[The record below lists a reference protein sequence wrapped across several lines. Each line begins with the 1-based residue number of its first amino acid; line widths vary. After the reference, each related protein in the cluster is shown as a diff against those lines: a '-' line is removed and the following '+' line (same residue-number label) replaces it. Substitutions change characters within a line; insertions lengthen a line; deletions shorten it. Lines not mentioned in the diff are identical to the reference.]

1 MGKNESSHRCWQRL
15 LKTAAALTVVLSLGT
30 TTLTACGSDSSSSV
44 TTSQKQKTKPDA
56 SQKAAKEKAR
66 KEAAQ
71 KKRAAA
77 KAKEKAAKEAAAKKA
92 ALAKAAAAKAKTTAE
107 QNLANLS
114 YHGTQTIDVNGGK
127 PTFTAADLS
136 TQHGTWQR
144 FADLDGLNR
153 ATDAEALMNKAMM
166 PTAERE
172 PLTWDPT
179 GWHNKKLKSG
189 YLYNRSH
196 LIGYQLT
203 GQNNNPKNLMTGT
216 RSLNSPEMLRFEDD
230 IAYFMK
236 TNPSAY
242 VRYSVRPVYKGN
254 NLLAS
259 GVHMMAEDVG
269 ASGLSFNVYIF
280 NVEDGVTINYA
291 DGTSVVSAS
300 ESAPAGTTQ
309 PASGSTTNASAA
321 PASGAAHTTTQ
332 RGDMNTASAGKIV
345 GNRNSHIYH
354 VPGQS
359 GYRMN
364 SSNAVYFDTEQQA
377 QAAGYRKALR

>member
-1 MGKNESSHRCWQRL
+1 MGKTNSTHRAWQKMLRI
-15 LKTAAALTVVLSLGT
+15 AATFTIILGLGSG
-30 TTLTACGSDSSSSV
+30 LTACSSDSSSTA
-44 TTSQKQKTKPDA
+44 TTSQHQEAKTTANKKA
-56 SQKAAKEKAR
+56 LQAERARKKAAAR
-66 KEAAQ
+66 KKE
-71 KKRAAA
+71 AAA
-77 KAKEKAAKEAAAKKA
+77 KAKATKEAAAKKA
-92 ALAKAAAAKAKTTAE
+92 ALAKQAAEKAKATAE
-107 QNLANLS
+107 QNLANLT

-127 PTFTAADLS
+127 PTFTAADLN

-144 FADLDGLNR
+144 FADLDSLNR

-236 TNPSAY
+236 TNPRAY

-259 GVHMMAEDVG
+259 GIHMMAEGVG

-280 NVEDGVTINYA
+280 NVEAGVTINYA
-291 DGTSVVSAS
+291 DGTSVVSAA
-300 ESAPAGTTQ
+300 ETAAAGTTQ
-309 PASGSTTNASAA
+309 PASGTTNASAA
-321 PASGAAHTTTQ
+321 PASSAAHTTTQ
-332 RGDMNTASAGKIV
+332 RGNMNTASTGKIV

-364 SSNAVYFDTEQQA
+364 ASNAVYFQTEQQA

>member
-1 MGKNESSHRCWQRL
+1 MLGKTESSHRSWRRL
-15 LKTAAALTVVLSLGT
+15 LRIATTLTVVLGLGT
-30 TTLTACGSDSSSSV
+30 TSLTACSSTS
-44 TTSQKQKTKPDA
+44 TDNTSQQQTTKAD
-56 SQKAAKEKAR
+56 AAKQAAKREKAR
-66 KEAAQ
+66 KQAAAR

-77 KAKEKAAKEAAAKKA
+77 KAKAKAAKAAAAKKA
-92 ALAKAAAAKAKTTAE
+92 ALAKAAAEKAKAAAD
-107 QNLANLS
+107 QDLANLTYS
-114 YHGTQTIDVNGGK
+114 GTQTIDVNGGR
-127 PTFTAADLS
+127 PTFSAADLS
-136 TQHGTWQR
+136 TQQGTWQR

-236 TNPSAY
+236 TNPNAY

-259 GVHMMAEDVG
+259 GVHMMAEGIG

-280 NVEDGVTINYA
+280 NVEAGVTINYA
-291 DGTSVVSAS
+291 DGTSVVSAAETS
-300 ESAPAGTTQ
+300 TAPQ
-309 PASGSTTNASAA
+309 PQGGSTNASAA
-321 PASGAAHTTTQ
+321 PTAPASAAGA
-332 RGDMNTASAGKIV
+332 RGDMNTASTGKIV

-364 SSNAVYFDTEQQA
+364 SSNAVYFATEQQA